1 MRVLLTAP
9 SLRSDDR
16 CAYLLTRVRGRCAG
30 ETQETLRHGEN
41 IVTVLLGYFL
51 IAAIAGVATS
61 AIIGFILTSLFIAR
75 VHRGDR
81 PSRIKYLITSF
92 GGSR

>member
-1 MRVLLTAP
+1 M
-9 SLRSDDR
+9 
-16 CAYLLTRVRGRCAG
+16 
-30 ETQETLRHGEN
+30 
-41 IVTVLLGYFL
+41 TVLLGYFL

-61 AIIGFILTSLFIAR
+61 AVIAFVLTSLFIAR
-75 VHRGDR
+75 VDKGDR